1 MSEGHKPLTKTL
13 SMELLASKFPL
24 FRKKRSRDSG
34 DDTQLTL
41 LDAASKAPEPK
52 RQKVAQ
58 PNAPQQAAKQ
68 AEFDKRERELD
79 AELPE
84 ELRKFRPRGYKFN
97 LPPKDRPIRIYADGV
112 FDLFHLGH
120 MKQLEQAKKAFP
132 NVTLVCGIP
141 LDAETHKRKGLT
153 VLSDKDRCETLKHC
167 RWVDEVIPNAP
178 WFVTSDFLEKHN
190 IDYVAHD
197 DLPYALAESD
207 DIYEPIKKQGKFLTT
222 QRTEGI
228 LTSDIISKIIRDYD
242 KYLMRNFA
250 RGATRKELNVS
261 WLKKNELDFKKNIQ
275 DFRGYWTKNKN
286 NLNNVSK
293 DLYVEIR
300 EYLRNKKLDVQL
312 LLSEDSRLPLENFAQ
327 KYMGN
332 ANKDLNFLKW
342 ISGDGAN
349 GLDDDEILP
358 IKIPEV
364 PQTPKKLL
372 ANGTIEVT
380 PVKSP
385 MKLTLTKTP
394 LKTPLKTLTKATP
407 VKATPIKTET
417 PVKATSVKKD
427 TSVKSTPVK
436 ATPVKPKTPR
446 LSAKVTKLATKTP
459 KKTPKKTA

>member
-1 MSEGHKPLTKTL
+1 MSEAQHKPLRKTL
-13 SMELLASKFPL
+13 SMEALAAKIPL
-24 FRKKRSRDSG
+24 FRKKRARDSG
-34 DDTQLTL
+34 DDAQLTL
-41 LDAASKAPEPK
+41 TDASGTAPEPK
-52 RQKVAQ
+52 RAKVAQ
-58 PNAPQQAAKQ
+58 PNSPQQ
-68 AEFDKRERELD
+68 AEFDKREKELD

-84 ELRKFRPRGYKFN
+84 ELRKFRPKGYKFN
-97 LPPKDRPIRIYADGV
+97 LPPKGRPIRIYADGV

-132 NVTLVCGIP
+132 NVQLVCGIP
-141 LDAETHKRKGLT
+141 LDTETHKRKGLT

-178 WFVTSDFLEKHN
+178 WFVTPEFLEKHN

-197 DLPYALAESD
+197 DLPYAAAEAD
-207 DIYEPIKKQGKFLTT
+207 DIYEPIKKQGKFLAT

-293 DLYVEIR
+293 DLYEEIR
-300 EYLRNKKLDVQL
+300 EYLRNKTLDMQQ

-342 ISGDGAN
+342 ISGDGTN
-349 GLDDDEILP
+349 DLDDEILP

-385 MKLTLTKTP
+385 AKATKTP
-394 LKTPLKTLTKATP
+394 LKTPLKNL
-407 VKATPIKTET
+407 
-417 PVKATSVKKD
+417 
-427 TSVKSTPVK
+427 VKSTPVK
-436 ATPVKPKTPR
+436 AI
-446 LSAKVTKLATKTP
+446 SAKGTPLKATPQKIHTPKLAVKVAKPVSKTP
-459 KKTPKKTA
+459 KKTPKKTV